1 MIVENVLVRCTVLF
15 SCRWQYPREGT
26 PDEAKDFISSG
37 GDELIMVAPFEV
49 A

>member
-1 MIVENVLVRCTVLF
+1 MRGTVFF

-26 PDEAKDFISSG
+26 PDEAEDFISSG
-37 GDELIMVAPFEV
+37 GDELIMVALFEV

>member
-1 MIVENVLVRCTVLF
+1 MIVGNVLVRDTVFF
-15 SCRWQYPREGT
+15 SCRWQCPREGT
-26 PDEAKDFISSG
+26 LDEAEDFISSG